1 MTFLHFLASQPS
13 ARGSEGAGEVNMS
26 TISASCS
33 GVGFHLSQPS
43 SGFSRERDVPAEFIE
58 FFAPLHRRFSPW
70 QESLIAERKRAL
82 AASLDGEK
90 PTHHYPGMAI
100 RNGWKIELPYW
111 CQDQRNQMTGPS
123 DDAELVVKMLNS
135 GAPGVMLD
143 LEDSTANFWP
153 NTMLGI
159 SNILQAL
166 RGSLT
171 YDDQKRGSTVAIR
184 QSPTVIWTRPRGLHL
199 NQAGVLP
206 DRDEL
211 MSASL
216 FDVAMVTYQIDH
228 TEMKHPLSFYIPKTE
243 AAEEALWWRDL
254 FQALAEGK
262 GLPPHYIKCMAL
274 VESHPLAYQMEEFV
288 YNMRDHILGR

>member
-1 MTFLHFLASQPS
+1 DL
-13 ARGSEGAGEVNMS
+13 
-26 TISASCS
+26 
-33 GVGFHLSQPS
+33 
-43 SGFSRERDVPAEFIE
+43 PADFIE

-100 RNGWKIELPYW
+100 RNGWKIELPEW
-111 CQDQRNQMTGPS
+111 CQDQRNQMTGPA

-143 LEDSTANFWP
+143 LEDSTANSWP
-153 NTMLGI
+153 NTMQGI
-159 SNILQAL
+159 SNILAAL
-166 RGSLT
+166 RGKLN
-171 YDDQKRGSTVAIR
+171 YYDQKRGGTVSIKP
-184 QSPTVIWTRPRGLHL
+184 SNTVIWTRSRGLHL

-216 FDVAMVTYQIDH
+216 FDTAMVVYQADPS
-228 TEMKHPLSFYIPKTE
+228 EQKHPLAFYVPKTE
-243 AAEEALWWRDL
+243 SAEEGLWWRD
-254 FQALAEGK
+254 
-262 GLPPHYIKCMAL
+262 
-274 VESHPLAYQMEEFV
+274 
-288 YNMRDHILGR
+288 